1 MSWEVLN
8 MKLKTSLFNWA
19 VWKRNVVGGWYLWA
33 ALLLIYIMMLPVSV
47 YGTLSELF
55 KYDYTPGELSA
66 MMENVMVSQVWRMRS
81 FVPFFAI
88 VALLCAMYVFSYLF
102 TARNSNMMHTYP
114 VSRTSLFVTN
124 FASGMLFLLVPILIA
139 FLLTLAVGLSM
150 GAVNAFA
157 FQQYGLWLL
166 TVFVENLFFYSLAVC
181 VLMFVGNMIA
191 VPVLYFILNF
201 LYAGC
206 TMIASAM
213 LEVVCYGLNSNYF
226 SYNDALFSVITPI
239 LCLRRVAPNNIA
251 GDGSLKNLLEN
262 MKVLPG
268 YFMAALL
275 LIAVALIA
283 YRKKHIE
290 TAGDVITVGWLKP
303 VFRWGTAVCTS
314 ALGALFISA
323 LSYQQSFPAIL
334 LGVAVI
340 GILVFF
346 TVQMLLER
354 SVYVFSKRRV
364 RECLVYTV
372 VVCGFYLMLDTDIL
386 GIERK
391 IPATDEVE
399 AARIMGEISML
410 ACDADEIDWI
420 RDIHSQILG
429 SKKEFQSAI
438 ADKNSDTRYVTIEYL
453 LKNDSIIRR
462 EYMIPESKKAE
473 SVSEQ
478 IRVYG
483 RRPDIVL
490 KQIFGIHYP
499 QIQVYGGT
507 WENYTDQTN
516 AQVRISQKDAEKLYA
531 AIVQDVE
538 SGKLDEVASRSD
550 ANAPTVEATENV
562 FGNLTLD
569 IRDEAGYINAQL
581 RSVLEIYN
589 DQVGK
594 DGTAYLSVDTRYTNV
609 LRTLR
614 DLGYR

>member
-8 MKLKTSLFNWA
+8 MKSKTSLFNWA
-19 VWKRNVVGGWYLWA
+19 VWKRNLVGGWYLWA
-33 ALLLIYIMMLPVSV
+33 ALLLLYIMMLPVSV

-114 VSRTSLFVTN
+114 VSRTSLFATN
-124 FASGMLFLLVPILIA
+124 FASGMLVLLAPILIA

-150 GAVNAFA
+150 GAVNAFVCER
-157 FQQYGLWLL
+157 YGLWLL

-206 TMIASAM
+206 MIIASAM
-213 LEVVCYGLNSNYF
+213 LDVVCYGLNSNYF
-226 SYNDALFSVITPI
+226 SYYDALFSVLTPI
-239 LCLRRVAPNNIA
+239 LCLRRVAPDNIA

-268 YFMAALL
+268 YFVAALL
-275 LIAVALIA
+275 LIAAALIT

-346 TVQMLLER
+346 TAQMLLER

-372 VVCGFYLMLDTDIL
+372 VVCGCYLMLDTDIL

-391 IPATDEVE
+391 IPAADEVE

-420 RDIHSQILG
+420 RDIHSQILR
-429 SKKEFQSAI
+429 SKKEFQSAV
-438 ADKNSDTRYVTIEYL
+438 ADKNSDMSYVTIEYL

-462 EYMIPESKKAE
+462 EYIIPESKKAE

-478 IRVYG
+478 IRAYG
-483 RRPDIVL
+483 RRPDIAL

-507 WENYTDQTN
+507 WENYTDDTN
-516 AQVRISQKDAEKLYA
+516 TQVRISQKDAEKLYA

-538 SGKLDEVASRSD
+538 SGELDEVASRSD

-581 RSVLEIYN
+581 RSVLEIYHE
-589 DQVGK
+589 QVRK
-594 DGTAYLSVDTRYTNV
+594 DGTAYLSVDSRYTNV

-614 DLGYR
+614 ELGYR

>member
-1 MSWEVLN
+1 
-8 MKLKTSLFNWA
+8 MKSKTSLFNWA
-19 VWKRNVVGGWYLWA
+19 VWKRNLVGGWYLWA
-33 ALLLIYIMMLPVSV
+33 ALLLLYIMMLPVSV

-114 VSRTSLFVTN
+114 VSRTSLFATN
-124 FASGMLFLLVPILIA
+124 FASGMLVLLAPILIA

-150 GAVNAFA
+150 GAVNAFVCER
-157 FQQYGLWLL
+157 YGLWLL

-206 TMIASAM
+206 MIIASAM
-213 LEVVCYGLNSNYF
+213 LDVVCYGLNSNYF
-226 SYNDALFSVITPI
+226 SYYDALFSVLTPI
-239 LCLRRVAPNNIA
+239 LCLRRVAPDNIA

-268 YFMAALL
+268 YFVAALL
-275 LIAVALIA
+275 LIAAALIT

-346 TVQMLLER
+346 TAQMLLER

-372 VVCGFYLMLDTDIL
+372 VVCGCYLMLDTDIL

-391 IPATDEVE
+391 IPAADEVE

-420 RDIHSQILG
+420 RDIHSQILR
-429 SKKEFQSAI
+429 SKKEFQSAV
-438 ADKNSDTRYVTIEYL
+438 ADKNSDMSYVTIEYL

-462 EYMIPESKKAE
+462 EYIIPESKKAE

-478 IRVYG
+478 IRAYG
-483 RRPDIVL
+483 RRPDIAL

-516 AQVRISQKDAEKLYA
+516 EQVRISQKDAEKLYA

-538 SGKLDEVASRSD
+538 SGELDEVESRSD
-550 ANAPTVEATENV
+550 ANAPTMEATGNV
-562 FGNLTLD
+562 FGHLTLD

-581 RSVLEIYN
+581 RSALEIYHE
-589 DQVGK
+589 QVGK
-594 DGTAYLSVDTRYTNV
+594 DGTTYLSVDTRYTNV

-614 DLGYR
+614 ELGYR